1 MQSGDEPAASSDPGS
16 TAFGTDLSS
25 RLRASPLSSGP
36 GDTELP
42 AGSSDPELGPL
53 SPELALV
60 DPELAR
66 AARKLLPDGPR
77 AVPVEYHPAAASVTE
92 PATVKVDLRVGL
104 EPIPDVGRPRRR
116 VWLGWVPTAAGFI
129 VLGAVL
135 TLLVRNEWRLLP
147 REEPQSAGATSPP
160 LAARTE
166 PLPATTAAP
175 PAATATEPAL
185 TATAPAP
192 APTTTPPA
200 STAPPPAK
208 PATKPAPTAT
218 TKKPATT
225 AASPAPTRRTPVAP
239 SPGPVAASGQT
250 FAWAAAPSAAA
261 YEFQLFRGGERI
273 FRKRVDEPRLELA
286 GRWRQ
291 GGRSYTL
298 APGRYRWY
306 VWTISRLTKRQSK
319 VATVQATL
327 VVERQPQ

>member
-1 MQSGDEPAASSDPGS
+1 MQSGDEPVASSDPGS

-25 RLRASPLSSGP
+25 RLHASSLSSGP
-36 GDTELP
+36 GDAELP
-42 AGSSDPELGPL
+42 AGQSDPELGPL
-53 SPELALV
+53 SPELALI
-60 DPELAR
+60 DPVLAR
-66 AARKLLPDGPR
+66 AARKLLPEGPR
-77 AVPVEYHPAAASVTE
+77 AVPVEHHPAAASVTE
-92 PATVKVDLRVGL
+92 HATVKEDLRVSL
-104 EPIPDVGRPRRR
+104 EPMSDAGRPRRR
-116 VWLGWVPTAAGFI
+116 LWLGWVPTAAGFI

-135 TLLVRNEWRLLP
+135 ALLVRNEWRLLP
-147 REEPQSAGATSPP
+147 REEPQSVGAPSPQP
-160 LAARTE
+160 AARAE

-175 PAATATEPAL
+175 PAATATEPPL
-185 TATAPAP
+185 TAIAP

-208 PATKPAPTAT
+208 TATKPAPTAT

-239 SPGPVAASGQT
+239 STGPVAASGQT

-291 GGRSYTL
+291 GGRTYTL